1 MQDMLFAGDIGGTN
15 SRLAIFDR
23 RLQKIF
29 EKVTK
34 NAGRN
39 SFIEIVK
46 EFFAAAP
53 QDAVKQAHMGCIG
66 IAGPVAGGKVTLT
79 NLSWQLDEVDLARE
93 LGLDRIVLINDLVA
107 HAEGIELLQP
117 DQIVQLNA
125 GEPVKFGN
133 RAIIAAGTG
142 LGEAGLVWEEALGGY
157 RAFASEGGHA
167 DFGPRT
173 EQEISLLRYIQETRK
188 MTATWETVL
197 SGPGLRNIYDFL
209 LSPSQLGAAGALPIP
224 DPTPKDITEAALAGT
239 NDAAIAALD
248 LLIHFSG
255 AEAGNLALKMLAVG
269 GVYLGGG
276 IAPKILKKLQSPRFM
291 DSFTSKGPE
300 KMRPM
305 LKKIPVYIINFEL
318 NGLYGAANV
327 ARRL

>member
-1 MQDMLFAGDIGGTN
+1 MLLAGDIGGTN
-15 SRLAIFDR
+15 SRLAIFDLK
-23 RLQKIF
+23 LQKIH

-34 NAGRN
+34 NAGRT
-39 SFIEIVK
+39 SFIEIAK
-46 EFFAAAP
+46 EFLAGAP
-53 QDAVKQAHMGCIG
+53 QDAVRQVHKGCIG

-79 NLSWQLDEVDLARE
+79 NLSWQLDEVDLAKE

-117 DQIVQLNA
+117 DQIVQINA
-125 GEPVKFGN
+125 GAPVEGGN

-142 LGEAGLVWEEALGGY
+142 LGEAGLVWDSALGGY

-173 EQEISLLRYIQETRK
+173 EQEIALLRFIQETKK

-209 LSPSQLGAAGALPIP
+209 VGLGAGSALPIP
-224 DPTPKDITEAALAGT
+224 DPTPRDITEAALAGT
-239 NDAAIAALD
+239 NKTAIATLD
-248 LLIHFSG
+248 MMIHFYG
-255 AEAGNLALKMLAVG
+255 AEAGNLALKLLAVG
-269 GVYLGGG
+269 GVYVGGG
-276 IAPKILKKLQSPRFM
+276 IAPHILKKLQSPLFM
-291 DSFTSKGPE
+291 GAFTNKGPN

-305 LKKIPVYIINFEL
+305 LEKIPVYIINFEL